1 MTEEKK
7 QENKEQPNTTEII
20 EDKVDKNNKEVQK
33 EKREIPDIKV
43 GMLIRVHQKIKELDA
58 KGKIKERIQVF
69 EGLVI
74 ARHGGNEP
82 GATFMVRKI
91 ASGGVAVEKIYPLHL
106 PSILKIEILKK
117 HKVKRAKLYYL
128 RGKYKKKLKEIKE
141 N

>member
-43 GMLIRVHQKIKELDA
+43 GMLIRIHQKIKELDA

>member
-1 MTEEKK
+1 MTEEKQQQKNKK
-7 QENKEQPNTTEII
+7 QLSATETVK
-20 EDKVDKNNKEVQK
+20 DKVAKNNKEVQE
-33 EKREIPDIKV
+33 EKREIFDIKV

-58 KGKIKERIQVF
+58 KGKEKERIQIF

-106 PSILKIEILKK
+106 PSISKIEILKK

-128 RGKYKKKLKEIKE
+128 RGKYKKKLKEIK
-141 N
+141 